1 MDPKITPGKKK
12 SINTIREQRSHTSH
26 LSANHLW
33 VHEHVNLSK
42 SGILHERG
50 VFLQVKQ
57 Q

>member
-33 VHEHVNLSK
+33 VHEHVDLSK